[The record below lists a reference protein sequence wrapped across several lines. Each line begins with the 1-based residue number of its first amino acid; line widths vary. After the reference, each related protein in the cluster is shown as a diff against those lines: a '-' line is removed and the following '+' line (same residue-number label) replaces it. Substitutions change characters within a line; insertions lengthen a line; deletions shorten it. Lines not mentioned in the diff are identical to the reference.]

1 MTGGEQV
8 ILAGA
13 EQYGKAG
20 TGLNIL
26 RETIM
31 GRDLFDKAFK
41 EYAQRWAFK
50 HPKPSDFFRT
60 MEDASGVDLDW
71 FWRGWF
77 YTTDV
82 VDISIDKVKW
92 FKMIDGKQ
100 APEEKIRSVKRD
112 PSDNENVLEG
122 EPTYITVM
130 NTPES
135 AYTEFRSKIDDQ
147 EIKEKMLGKNLYEI
161 TFQNKGGMV
170 MPILIEFNYRDGTRE
185 IRKVPAEVWRLNEQQ
200 VTKTF
205 LTEKEVVQVN
215 LDPHLE
221 TSDTDVSDN
230 IYPRQKVESKFD
242 QMKNKNKN

>member
-1 MTGGEQV
+1 
-8 ILAGA
+8 
-13 EQYGKAG
+13 
-20 TGLNIL
+20 
-26 RETIM
+26 
-31 GRDLFDKAFK
+31 
-41 EYAQRWAFK
+41 
-50 HPKPSDFFRT
+50 
-60 MEDASGVDLDW
+60 
-71 FWRGWF
+71 
-77 YTTDV
+77 
-82 VDISIDKVKW
+82 
-92 FKMIDGKQ
+92 
-100 APEEKIRSVKRD
+100 
-112 PSDNENVLEG
+112 
-122 EPTYITVM
+122 M